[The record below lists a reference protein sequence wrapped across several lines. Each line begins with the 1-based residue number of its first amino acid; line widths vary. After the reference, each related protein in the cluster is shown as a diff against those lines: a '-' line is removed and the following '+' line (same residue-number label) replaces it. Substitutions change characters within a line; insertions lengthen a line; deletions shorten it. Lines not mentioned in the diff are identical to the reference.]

1 MSDTVEYLIQKKGI
15 GPTAYFIY
23 SKQEGD
29 SWIAGFFPA
38 YMGPDPDEVDEMIF
52 DLANPDHTTTG
63 DSREEAEQ
71 NLRKWVE
78 ENLEIVERRSERKP
92 VT

>member
-1 MSDTVEYLIQKKGI
+1 MSDTVEYLIEKKGI
-15 GPTAYFIY
+15 GPTAYFIFA
-23 SKQEGD
+23 KQEGD
-29 SWIAGFFPA
+29 GWIAGLFPS

-63 DSREEAEQ
+63 ATKEKAEEA
-71 NLRKWVE
+71 LRTWVE
-78 ENLEIVERRSERKP
+78 ENHQVHERRSERKP